1 MEERGSLLGLRQIYT
16 GFHANGT
23 PGACAKGH
31 RGQIRGDEGYRL
43 GEHHGK
49 SPNPAWSGQ
58 GGWGCVQEDF
68 LEGLSEVLK
77 TRVGRIRE
85 NKRHS
90 LQRKEWAEVRRKGTA
105 ECEGTLGHYCSFFKI
120 HWSIVHLQCVKFCC
134 TAKCRLHIYVYVFF
148 IFFPL

>member
-1 MEERGSLLGLRQIYT
+1 MSSPCGSSEQADGLKEGFEEESFFRSSWRNSLSLMEERGSLLGLRQIYT

-58 GGWGCVQEDF
+58 GG
-68 LEGLSEVLK
+68 
-77 TRVGRIRE
+77 
-85 NKRHS
+85 
-90 LQRKEWAEVRRKGTA
+90 
-105 ECEGTLGHYCSFFKI
+105 
-120 HWSIVHLQCVKFCC
+120 
-134 TAKCRLHIYVYVFF
+134 
-148 IFFPL
+148 